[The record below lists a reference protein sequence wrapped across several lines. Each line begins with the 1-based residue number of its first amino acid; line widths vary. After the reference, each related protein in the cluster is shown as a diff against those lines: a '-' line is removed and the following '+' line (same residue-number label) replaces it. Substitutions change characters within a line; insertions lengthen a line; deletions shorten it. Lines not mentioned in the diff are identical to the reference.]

1 MAVLKRQ
8 IKEICSPEV
17 LGVPPDSPAV
27 DAIALMRDHSIS
39 SIMVLA
45 DKRPVGIFT
54 ERTVVRY
61 AATRG
66 LDFSGLI
73 IRDLMSSPVLSVTG
87 DTFIHEALNLMAHSK
102 IRHLVVT
109 DGAGLATGMLTQSN
123 LIENLGHD
131 PYMEVKPI
139 DQIMSRIVFTVPPD
153 LPFERALGEM
163 AEKSLSCIV
172 VATDETPLGILTE
185 RDVLRLAAHGRIPDQ
200 LTAGQ
205 VMRSPILAVPPSTS
219 VAEAAGIMRQRNV
232 RRLLVS
238 NGHARIQGLVTQS
251 NVIKALESNYIQTLK
266 EVIRDKE
273 VELMTAYRNLR
284 EKTVYLDNIMRSA
297 MDMGIVAANIDFCI
311 NYYNPAAERLLGIS
325 SRETVG
331 KHIWEV
337 HQMAGVPLERLSKG
351 FQAIHQNTTHSFFL
365 KRPDVDSTR
374 CIEAQVSGIRDD
386 QDRLSGYVLMLR
398 DVTERVKAEE
408 IIRHLAYHDPLTDLP
423 NRTLFHDRLAVELKR
438 ARRHSTLLAM
448 VVLDLDRFKEVNDT
462 LGHLAGDELL
472 RLLAGRFRQGLRES
486 DTVGR
491 MGGDEFTFLLPDMA
505 SREHAAGITAKIQ
518 DMVEQPFLIEGRT
531 ITLSA
536 SMGLAVHPEDGDDA
550 ETLFRMADDDMY
562 RNKRVDCRRQERI
575 P

>member
-1 MAVLKRQ
+1 MAVLKRR
-8 IKEICSPEV
+8 IKEICSPDV
-17 LGVPPDSPAV
+17 VSIPPDSPATE
-27 DAIALMRDHSIS
+27 AIALMRNHSIS
-39 SIMVLA
+39 SILILA

-54 ERTVVRY
+54 ERAVVRY

-109 DGAGLATGMLTQSN
+109 DGNGRAAGMLTQSN

-131 PYMEVKPI
+131 PFMEVKPI
-139 DQIMSRIVFTVPPD
+139 DQIMSRIVFTVSPD
-153 LPFERALGEM
+153 LPFGRAIEEM

-172 VATDETPLGILTE
+172 VAKEETPVGILTE
-185 RDVLRLAAHGRIPDQ
+185 RDVLRMAATGHIPPRLAV
-200 LTAGQ
+200 GQ

-219 VAEAAGIMRQRNV
+219 VAEAAGIMRERNV

-251 NVIKALESNYIQTLK
+251 NVVKALENNYIQTLK

-273 VELMTAYRNLR
+273 VELMAAYRNLR
-284 EKTVYLDNIMRSA
+284 EKTVYLDSIMRSA
-297 MDMGIVAANIDFCI
+297 MGMGIVAANIDFCI
-311 NYYNPAAERLLGIS
+311 NYYNPAAERLLGVPS
-325 SRETVG
+325 GEAVG

-337 HQMAGVPLERLSKG
+337 HQTAGVPLERLSKG
-351 FQAIHQNTTHSFFL
+351 FQAIHQNIAHSFFL
-365 KRPDVDSTR
+365 ERPGPDGPR
-374 CIEAQVSGIRDD
+374 CIEGQVSGIRDD
-386 QDRLSGYVLMLR
+386 QGRLSGYVLMLR

-423 NRTLFHDRLAVELKR
+423 NRTLFHDRLEVELKR
-438 ARRHSTLLAM
+438 AKRNDTLLAM

-472 RLLAGRFRQGLRES
+472 RLLAGRFRSGLRDS

-491 MGGDEFTFLLPDMA
+491 MGGDEFTFLLPDLG
-505 SREHAAGITAKIQ
+505 SREHAAGITAKIR
-518 DMVEQPFLIEGRT
+518 DMVEEPFLIEGRR
-531 ITLSA
+531 ISLSA
-536 SMGLAVHPEDGDDA
+536 SMGLAVHPEDGHDA
-550 ETLFRMADDDMY
+550 ETLFKMADDDMY
-562 RNKRVDCRRQERI
+562 RNKREDCRRQGRSA
-575 P
+575 